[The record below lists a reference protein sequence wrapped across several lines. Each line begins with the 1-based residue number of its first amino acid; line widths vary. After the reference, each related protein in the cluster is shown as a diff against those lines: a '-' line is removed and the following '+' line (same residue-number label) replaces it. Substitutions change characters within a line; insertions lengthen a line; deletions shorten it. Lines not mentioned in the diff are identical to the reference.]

1 MVKIGQGHVY
11 YSRLEGFANS
21 FRYPTFFLHFDC
33 DSEAKLQNMLRT
45 RFLKLLS
52 ISSENYLDFRKGEL
66 DFNIKAFLLEHC
78 AFSAARVELQTLP
91 KMLGYG
97 FNPVTFWLCYRDD
110 LLEACLIEVNNTFGE
125 KHFYWLNPPGGIE
138 AAKWYDTTKVFHVSP
153 FLPIEGFYRFRFLV
167 NAEQSRIDINYFGP
181 DEKLRLA
188 TWVQGQFS
196 RLEDTSVT
204 GLFARYGWMTLL
216 VVVRIHYQA
225 LRLLLKRNRFYSKPE
240 CPAKKVTL

>member
-11 YSRLEGFANS
+11 HSRLEGGTNS

-33 DSEAKLQNMLRT
+33 EIEAKLQMQFKT
-45 RFLKLLS
+45 RFKNLLS
-52 ISSENYLDFRKGEL
+52 ISSENYLDFRKGGF
-66 DFNIKAFLLEHC
+66 DSNIKAFLLEHC
-78 AFSAARVELQTLP
+78 AYSAERVELQTLP
-91 KMLGYG
+91 KMLGYA

-110 LLEACLIEVNNTFGE
+110 LLHACLVEVNNTFGE
-125 KHFYWLNPPGGIE
+125 KHFYWLNPPDGL
-138 AAKWYDTTKVFHVSP
+138 APAKWYDTTKAFHVSP
-153 FLPIEGFYRFRFLV
+153 FLPIEGFYRFRFQV
-167 NAEQSRIDINYFGP
+167 TAEQSRIDINYFGS

-196 RLEDTSVT
+196 PLEDTSAT
-204 GLFARYGWMTLL
+204 RLFAKYGWMTLL

-240 CPAKKVTL
+240 LPAKKVSL